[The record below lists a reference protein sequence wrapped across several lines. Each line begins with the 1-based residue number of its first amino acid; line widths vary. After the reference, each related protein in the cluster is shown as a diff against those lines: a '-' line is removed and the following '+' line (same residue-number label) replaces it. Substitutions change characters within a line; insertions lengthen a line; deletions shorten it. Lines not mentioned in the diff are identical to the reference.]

1 MRILIE
7 NLPYLIMIVN
17 YSVLLGLF
25 GYGLYQGLIS
35 TVKQSTFARMN
46 N

>member
-1 MRILIE
+1 MRTLIE

-17 YSVLLGLF
+17 YSALFGLF
-25 GYGLYQGLIS
+25 SYGLYQALMS
-35 TVKQSTFARMN
+35 TIQHLTLTRVN

>member
-1 MRILIE
+1 MRTLIE

-17 YSVLLGLF
+17 YSALFGLF
-25 GYGLYQGLIS
+25 SYGLYQALIS
-35 TVKQSTFARMN
+35 TIKHLTLASVN

>member
-1 MRILIE
+1 MRTLIE

-17 YSVLLGLF
+17 YSALFGLF
-25 GYGLYQGLIS
+25 GYGLYQALIS
-35 TVKQSTFARMN
+35 TVKHLTLASVN